1 MNISVIQLLKP
12 GFVEEVFATLGETGL
27 PATRLE
33 LEMTETVFA
42 SDVEHVR
49 ALLTRLR
56 KGGVC
61 ISIDDFGTGYSSIS
75 YLRDFPLDT
84 LKIDRSFVSDL
95 NNGGDKIFR
104 SIVTLAHGL
113 NLSVIVEGVE
123 TRKELASVL
132 ELGGEEIQGFYFA
145 RPMQM
150 EELEQWYPEHM
161 NNGFTLLR
169 EDKVAGSVGKTI
181 PFRPVRPQED

>member
-1 MNISVIQLLKP
+1 MNISVMQLLKP
-12 GFVEEVFATLGETGL
+12 GFVEDVFAVLGETGL
-27 PATRLE
+27 PASRLE

-42 SDVEHVR
+42 SDVENVR

-56 KGGVC
+56 NGGVC

-95 NNGGDKIFR
+95 NSGGEKIFR

-123 TRKELASVL
+123 TQSELDTVL

-145 RPMQM
+145 RPMEL
-150 EELEQWYPEHM
+150 EELKTWFPEHM

-169 EDKVAGSVGKTI
+169 QDAVAGTVGKT
-181 PFRPVRPQED
+181 VRLHSVKVDE

>member
-1 MNISVIQLLKP
+1 M
-12 GFVEEVFATLGETGL
+12 
-27 PATRLE
+27 
-33 LEMTETVFA
+33 
-42 SDVEHVR
+42 
-49 ALLTRLR
+49 
-56 KGGVC
+56 
-61 ISIDDFGTGYSSIS
+61 
-75 YLRDFPLDT
+75 
-84 LKIDRSFVSDL
+84 
-95 NNGGDKIFR
+95 
-104 SIVTLAHGL
+104 TLAHGL